1 MFVENVLTF
10 IRINYKA
17 IWTICWWRFLT
28 LSIYSL
34 IIYEHFYSQSTMAFF
49 KLNELE
55 SNKIRFRDIEE
66 ELQGS
71 KVSLNIFF
79 CNNNLMMMTR
89 TTSTISFLFLFLIQ
103 QYKLI
108 FHCLKWSSVWSWIAK
123 YERKRSF

>member
-10 IRINYKA
+10 IRINCKA
-17 IWTICWWRFLT
+17 ICTICWWRFHT

-49 KLNELE
+49 KLNKFE

-71 KVSLNIFF
+71 KVPLDIFF
-79 CNNNLMMMTR
+79 ALIIWWWWQGLLSCFCFKSSNLNLY
-89 TTSTISFLFLFLIQ
+89 SI
-103 QYKLI
+103 
-108 FHCLKWSSVWSWIAK
+108 VWNGQVFEAG
-123 YERKRSF
+123 